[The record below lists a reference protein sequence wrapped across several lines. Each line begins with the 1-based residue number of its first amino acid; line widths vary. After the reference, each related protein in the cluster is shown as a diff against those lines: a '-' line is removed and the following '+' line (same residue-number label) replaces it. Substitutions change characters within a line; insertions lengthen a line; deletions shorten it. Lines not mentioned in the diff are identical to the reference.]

1 MKEIRAVVLGLVVL
15 VLVAAALAFWRRP
28 AAEFARVKG
37 FKVEVKEREGDSTHR
52 VTFSVPS
59 SLVARVAKFSP
70 IRRFGADLHGA
81 WDSGDVTPREI
92 LNAAG
97 ESSPGKPGVI
107 KKGDHTI
114 EVIAEG
120 AALNIVIR
128 DDWGKSV
135 HIRLPRAVVESF
147 SGDREIT
154 PKELLQRIDELGPG
168 DVVNVKDGD
177 KEVTITAE
185 PR

>member
-1 MKEIRAVVLGLVVL
+1 MKEIRAIVFGLVVVIL
-15 VLVAAALAFWRRP
+15 AAAALAFWRRP
-28 AAEFARVKG
+28 APEFARVKG

-59 SLVARVAKFSP
+59 SLVARVAKLSP
-70 IRRFGADLHGA
+70 IRRFGGDIHAE
-81 WDSGDVTPREI
+81 WDGDVTPRDI
-92 LNAAG
+92 LNAAA
-97 ESSPGKPGVI
+97 ESAPGRPGII
-107 KKGDHTI
+107 KKDNNSI
-114 EVIAEG
+114 EVMAEG
-120 AALNIVIR
+120 TALDIQIR

-135 HIRLPRAVVESF
+135 HIRVPRAIVESF

-154 PKELLQRIDELGPG
+154 PKEILERIDELGPG
-168 DVVNVKDGD
+168 DVVVVRDGD

>member
-1 MKEIRAVVLGLVVL
+1 MKELRAIVLGLVVI
-15 VLVAAALAFWRRP
+15 VLIAAALAFWRRP
-28 AAEFARVKG
+28 APEFARVKG
-37 FKVEVKEREGDSTHR
+37 FKVEVKEREGDSIHR

-70 IRRFGADLHGA
+70 IRRFGADLHGN
-81 WDSGDVTPREI
+81 WDSGEITPREI
-92 LNAAG
+92 LSAAG
-97 ESSPGKPGVI
+97 ESRPGKPGVI
-107 KKGDHTI
+107 KKNDHTI
-114 EVIAEG
+114 EVVAEG
-120 AALNIVIR
+120 SALDITVR

-135 HIRLPRAVVESF
+135 HIRVPRAVIESF

-154 PKELLQRIDELGPG
+154 PKELLERIDELGPG